1 MSQGKSIKLFF
12 NQNFAFFISK
22 HKTFVRNKKAA
33 KTISLILISIMLS
46 YVPLRII
53 TMISVCGAVPGLYEK
68 VSNYIVLLKF
78 LNSITNP
85 TIYMLTTRQF
95 KQSIKNYL
103 DKGRL
108 SFQLTRR
115 YTDSGNRE
123 TIK

>member
-1 MSQGKSIKLFF
+1 M
-12 NQNFAFFISK
+12 
-22 HKTFVRNKKAA
+22 RNKKAA

-108 SFQLTRR
+108 VFQLKAINSNSDIR
-115 YTDSGNRE
+115 D
-123 TIK
+123 IK